1 MLPTRTPSLLRN
13 LFPSLTWSVERE
25 DKCVYLTFDDGP
37 HPEITPWV
45 LKELDKYG
53 FKATFFCIGDNVR
66 KYPET
71 YRETL
76 NAGHRTGNHTFNH
89 LKGFSTSS
97 PAYFENIHEC
107 AQLVKSELYRPPYG
121 QITFSQIKHLS
132 KQYQIIMWSL
142 LVEDWNPK
150 LDQAKKLSLLSS
162 ETKNGDIIVFHDS
175 EKAFENLKVILPA
188 YLEFLKMKGY
198 TTALF

>member
-1 MLPTRTPSLLRN
+1 MLPTRTPALLRK
-13 LFPSLTWSVERE
+13 LFPSLTWSVERDE
-25 DKCVYLTFDDGP
+25 KCVYLTFDDGP

-45 LKELDKYG
+45 MEELDKYG

-71 YRETL
+71 YQEIL
-76 NAGHRTGNHTFNH
+76 NNGHRTGNHTFNH

-97 PAYFENIHEC
+97 PTYFENIQEC

-162 ETKNGDIIVFHDS
+162 ETKSGDIIVFHDS
-175 EKAFENLKVILPA
+175 EKAFENLKVILPE
-188 YLEFLKMKGY
+188 YLEFLSNAG
-198 TTALF
+198 FSSVVF

>member
-1 MLPTRTPSLLRN
+1 LLPTRTPALLRK

-45 LKELDKYG
+45 MKELDKFG
-53 FKATFFCIGDNVR
+53 FKATFFCIGDNVQ

-71 YRETL
+71 YQEIL
-76 NAGHRTGNHTFNH
+76 NNGHRTGNHTFNH

-97 PAYFENIHEC
+97 PTYFENIQEC

-132 KQYQIIMWSL
+132 KKYQIIMWSL

-150 LDQAKKLSLLSS
+150 LDQAKKLSLLST
-162 ETKNGDIIVFHDS
+162 ETKSGDIIVFHDS

-188 YLEFLKMKGY
+188 YLEFMSNAG
-198 TTALF
+198 FSSVVF

>member
-1 MLPTRTPSLLRN
+1 MLPTRTPALLRK
-13 LFPSLTWSVERE
+13 LFPSLTWSIER
-25 DKCVYLTFDDGP
+25 DDASVYLTFDDGP

-45 LKELDKYG
+45 MKELDNYG

-71 YRETL
+71 YQKIL
-76 NAGHRTGNHTFNH
+76 DAGHSTGNHSFNH

-97 PAYFENIHEC
+97 TTYFENIEAC
-107 AQLVKSELYRPPYG
+107 AKLVKSALYRPPYG
-121 QITFSQIKHLS
+121 QITYAQTKYLS

-150 LDQAKKLSLLSS
+150 LDQTKKLSLLTS
-162 ETKNGDIIVFHDS
+162 ETKSGDIIVFHDS

-188 YLEFLKMKGY
+188 YLEYLKMAGFNS
-198 TTALF
+198 ALF

>member
-1 MLPTRTPSLLRN
+1 MLPTRTPALLRK
-13 LFPSLTWSVERE
+13 LFPSLTWSVGRD

-45 LKELDKYG
+45 MEELDKYG

-71 YRETL
+71 YQEIL
-76 NAGHRTGNHTFNH
+76 NNGHRTGNHTFNH

-97 PAYFENIHEC
+97 PTYFENIQEC

-162 ETKNGDIIVFHDS
+162 ETKSGDIIVFHDS
-175 EKAFENLKVILPA
+175 EKAFENLKVILPE
-188 YLEFLKMKGY
+188 YLEFLSNAG
-198 TTALF
+198 FSSVVF

>member
-1 MLPTRTPSLLRN
+1 M
-13 LFPSLTWSVERE
+13 
-25 DKCVYLTFDDGP
+25 
-37 HPEITPWV
+37 
-45 LKELDKYG
+45 KELDKYG

-66 KYPET
+66 KFPET
-71 YRETL
+71 YQEIL

-89 LKGFSTSS
+89 LRGFSTSS
-97 PAYFENIHEC
+97 PTYFENIQEC

-162 ETKNGDIIVFHDS
+162 ETKSGDIIVFHDS

-188 YLEFLKMKGY
+188 YLEFLKIEGF
-198 TTALF
+198 TAALF